1 MQLEIERQ
9 ALKKEED
16 EISKNRLLALEKEI
30 SDNKEIYDRMKAQ
43 WELEKENI
51 KKEKELKEEIE
62 EVKRQ
67 IEESERL
74 YDLDKLAVLKHGKL
88 PKLQRQLEEAK
99 KRKESK
105 EGILLK
111 EEVGEEEIAEIISRW
126 TGIPVT
132 KLVENER
139 DKLLNLDNILH
150 QRVVG
155 QDEAVEAVTDSVIR
169 ARS

>member
-1 MQLEIERQ
+1 
-9 ALKKEED
+9 
-16 EISKNRLLALEKEI
+16 
-30 SDNKEIYDRMKAQ
+30 MKAQ

-99 KRKESK
+99 
-105 EGILLK
+105 
-111 EEVGEEEIAEIISRW
+111 
-126 TGIPVT
+126 T
-132 KLVENER
+132 
-139 DKLLNLDNILH
+139 
-150 QRVVG
+150 
-155 QDEAVEAVTDSVIR
+155 
-169 ARS
+169 

>member
-1 MQLEIERQ
+1 M
-9 ALKKEED
+9 
-16 EISKNRLLALEKEI
+16 
-30 SDNKEIYDRMKAQ
+30 
-43 WELEKENI
+43 
-51 KKEKELKEEIE
+51 
-62 EVKRQ
+62 KRQ

-105 EGILLK
+105 ENFIK
-111 EEVGEEEIAEIISRW
+111 RRSREEEIAEIISRW

-169 ARS
+169 ARSGLKDPKRPIGSFIFRSNRVGKTELAKHCLRHF